1 MLDDGP
7 LPYFD
12 GWVEGGPIENEM
24 DLNKTCLK
32 KVFFRLPDLTAAP

>member
-24 DLNKTCLK
+24 DSFEQNLFK
-32 KVFFRLPDLTAAP
+32 KGIFPFT